1 MVLALL
7 VVRGVLVVLG
17 CLVVRPCLG
26 GLGCRPLLGLLG
38 FLVDRVGRVVP
49 VGMAC
54 MVVGSLARKERL
66 AACRAFLEFLE
77 LLAFLGDRA
86 CRVVPVV
93 RAGLEG
99 SIRRRKGSG
108 QG

>member
-1 MVLALL
+1 MVRPLL
-7 VVRGVLVVLG
+7 VVRVVLAVLG
-17 CLVVRPCLG
+17 CLVARPCLG

-38 FLVDRVGRVVP
+38 FPVVRVGRVVP

-54 MVVGSLARKERL
+54 MAEAWLARKERS
-66 AACRAFLEFLE
+66 AAFLAFPEFLG
-77 LLAFLGDRA
+77 LQAFLGDQA
-86 CRVVPVV
+86 CRVVPEV

-99 SIRRRKGSG
+99 SSRRRKGSG